1 LIEATAM
8 DGRAV
13 RRRRQ
18 VTTMDEPTDSE
29 SSDMFEEYTE
39 GLEEIFAAM
48 ESIKQE
54 LEMMKE
60 PMGRT
65 KDNPGRSCNDIWLC
79 HPDFPSG
86 NYWIDPNGG
95 CSADA
100 IEVWCDMAHEGATC
114 IKAKKSQERAKRYR
128 SESDDSWFGDYGFK
142 FDYNMSIPQ
151 WNFLRLLSSEAR
163 QRFTYRCE
171 SSIGW
176 EDENQNNY
184 DKAVLL
190 LAANDEILTYGNA
203 YITLIK
209 DTCKD
214 GKGKGEVVLDI
225 ETSEV
230 DLLPVIDYRSLDFTR
245 SKHQKHGFE
254 LGKVCFRG

>member
-1 LIEATAM
+1 MGGERLIEATAM

-13 RRRRQ
+13 RRRRS
-18 VTTMDEPTDSE
+18 VTAMNEPAGDSSEE
-29 SSDMFEEYTE
+29 SSDMFEEYQE

-100 IEVWCDMAHEGATC
+100 IEVWCDMEHEGATC
-114 IKAKKSQERAKRYR
+114 IKAEKSAEKLRRYR
-128 SESDDSWFGDYGFK
+128 R
-142 FDYNMSIPQ
+142 I
-151 WNFLRLLSSEAR
+151 
-163 QRFTYRCE
+163 
-171 SSIGW
+171 
-176 EDENQNNY
+176 
-184 DKAVLL
+184 
-190 LAANDEILTYGNA
+190 
-203 YITLIK
+203 
-209 DTCKD
+209 
-214 GKGKGEVVLDI
+214 
-225 ETSEV
+225 
-230 DLLPVIDYRSLDFTR
+230 
-245 SKHQKHGFE
+245 
-254 LGKVCFRG
+254 